1 MALYGNIIA
10 RDHAHGLLNT
20 AYRANLTAVAGEFA
34 QPTPDPFVM
43 VRTDPTPYFLAQ
55 GSACEITPAFAS
67 SVVHTA
73 PGRVTIA
80 WRFWIVVSDIVAQ
93 PELEA
98 LASRME
104 LHKAALMTTFA
115 YGNPN
120 PAIQYQLVGVGSP
133 PVRQRDTAFRQTV
146 GVQVEYTIIEDI

>member
-10 RDHAHGLLNT
+10 RDHAKSLLET
-20 AYRANLTAVAGEFA
+20 DYADHLATVAGVCG

-43 VRTDPTPYFLAQ
+43 VRTDPSPYFLAQ
-55 GSACEITPAFAS
+55 GSACEITPANAA

-80 WRFWIVVSDIVAQ
+80 WRFWVVVSDIVAQ